1 MHVSSN
7 LRGIACMV
15 LASGT
20 FVAND
25 SFMKLVLADTPPLQ
39 VLLMRG
45 IAATLSDKDM
55 ADLAAYYATA
65 SAHAASK

>member
-7 LRGIACMV
+7 LRGIACMI

-25 SFMKLVLADTPPLQ
+25 SFMKLVLADTRDRKS
-39 VLLMRG
+39 VV
-45 IAATLSDKDM
+45 
-55 ADLAAYYATA
+55 
-65 SAHAASK
+65 